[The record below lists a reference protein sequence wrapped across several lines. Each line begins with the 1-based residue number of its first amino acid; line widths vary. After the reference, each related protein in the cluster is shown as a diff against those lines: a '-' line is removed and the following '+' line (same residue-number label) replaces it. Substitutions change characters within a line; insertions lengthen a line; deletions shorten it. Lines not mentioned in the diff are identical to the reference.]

1 MDKTIIDT
9 IHENESSFQL
19 NFLLL
24 KPKKKRFSDKSHKM
38 ININKYQTNGV
49 IIFKFNK
56 SISRVL
62 K

>member
-9 IHENESSFQL
+9 IQENKSSFQL
-19 NFLLL
+19 NFLHL
-24 KPKKKRFSDKSHKM
+24 KSKQKRYSDKSHKM

-49 IIFKFNK
+49 IVYKFSK
-56 SISRVL
+56 SISRLL